1 MTNSEAVA
9 YETSTIEREID
20 CFFDSSQTVTA
31 LQMDE
36 RIRLLANALHRLVK
50 FDSFE
55 FESPAEGVFV
65 ALGKPAPNRCHYRI
79 TDEGVASA
87 QFTLTRKEQFKEKEL
102 MTIESAMA
110 ALIHDSHL

>member
-20 CFFDSSQTVTA
+20 SFFDHSQPVTA

-36 RIRLLANALHRLVK
+36 RIRLLANGLRRLVK

-65 ALGKPAPNRCHYRI
+65 SLGKPAKNRCNYRI
-79 TDEGVASA
+79 TEDGVESA
-87 QFTLTRKEQFKEKEL
+87 QFTLTRKDQFTEKEL

-110 ALIHDSHL
+110 ALIHESHL